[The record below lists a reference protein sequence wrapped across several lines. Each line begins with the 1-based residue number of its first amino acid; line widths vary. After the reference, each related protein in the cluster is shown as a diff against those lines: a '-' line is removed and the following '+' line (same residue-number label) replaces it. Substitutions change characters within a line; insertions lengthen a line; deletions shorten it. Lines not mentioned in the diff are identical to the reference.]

1 MKKLLF
7 LAGLLVIGL
16 QMNADESP
24 DILETF
30 GSAEYLEQRHD
41 LQNQISQFTNTDP
54 ITVPYGS
61 RIQNHDQGKVQDQLY
76 YLDRNEFNRIV
87 NKSAQ
92 RVSQDSAQFTS
103 SDGTK
108 MIVTN
113 PMANVYMENIELN
126 MNGTQVASS
135 TYTFAYQSKALMN
148 SINVAHKNMLDHK
161 TPFAPVHGGPKKIKS
176 HISRKPIVSLA
187 PAALTAAPK

>member
-7 LAGLLVIGL
+7 LAGLLVVGW
-16 QMNADESP
+16 QMNASESP

-41 LQNQISQFTNTDP
+41 LQNQISQFTDTDP

-61 RIQNHDQGKVQDQLY
+61 RIQNHDQGRVQDQLY

-92 RVSQDSAQFTS
+92 WISQDSAQFTS
-103 SDGTK
+103 SDGTTV
-108 MIVTN
+108 IVTN
-113 PMANVYMENIELN
+113 PMANVYVENIELT

-135 TYTFAYQSKALMN
+135 TYTFGYQSKALMD
-148 SINVAHKNMLDHK
+148 SINIAHRNMLHHG
-161 TPFAPVHGGPKKIKS
+161 TPFAPIHGGPKKL
-176 HISRKPIVSLA
+176 HRL
-187 PAALTAAPK
+187 